1 MLTNRDKQLLKFIEN
16 YGGISTQQATN
27 IFFDGLR
34 ESATRR
40 LNHLLSSDISTPLNF
55 AYCRRFATATGCNE

>member
-40 LNHLLSSDISTPLNF
+40 LNHFEKLKELESYYIGKI
-55 AYCRRFATATGCNE
+55 Y